1 MNTSSSRVW
10 QLVVLFLVVSGVI
23 AFALSGYLTPVLN
36 SALNPLVSVQS
47 WISSR
52 YMAIYEFLTVPRDVA
67 SLRERNA
74 ELENQVS
81 NLQAQIV
88 ELNQQLADTQILY
101 ALLNF
106 ARDNPEN
113 EYVASTVIGRDPS
126 AFLHYVII
134 NQGSDDG
141 IRHGMP
147 VVTEQGL
154 VGRIDAVTATAAR
167 VQLITDPGSSI
178 NVHIQS
184 NNTDI
189 ELSGSLTGDV
199 SLNMVPQDLPLAI
212 GDLVL
217 TSGLGGTYPADIVV
231 GQVVGV
237 RKKETDL
244 FQTASVQP
252 VVDFTSLKA
261 VLVITNFHPTDV
273 TPLMATQE
281 P

>member
-1 MNTSSSRVW
+1 MNTSPSRVW
-10 QLVVLFLVVSGVI
+10 QLVVLFLVVGGVI
-23 AFALSGYLTPVLN
+23 AIALSGYLTPVLN
-36 SALNPLVSVQS
+36 TALNPFVSVQS

-74 ELENQVS
+74 ELEDQVS

-184 NNTDI
+184 SNTDI

-199 SLNMVPQDLPLAI
+199 SLNLVPQDLSLAM

-237 RKKETDL
+237 RKRETDL

-252 VVDFTSLKA
+252 VVDFSALKA